1 MDIKKIRRIYS
12 WISKENRKKIL
23 NLIYGIKSD
32 RNSSVENLLMFCFK
46 TLRVGNALSNLKGV
60 YAFLG
65 IYFAKKHAPNDVGR
79 EVLLIVGKDYLIE
92 GLNYNGST
100 KDIQSLIEDLKLNHI
115 RFKLV
120 LVSRKSLHAWI
131 DLKTQMIDGVNR
143 RYFSDVIV
151 SIPGASGFFLP
162 GLKILGFSN
171 IHFRSHNAEVLH
183 RIDWLRAE
191 VGIVGRLRILKRVIF
206 GAISDLLVA
215 YLSTTILMISK
226 VEINK
231 YWNKWF
237 PLCKKK
243 FVYFPYK
250 PPSHLVKITHDR
262 KPKERF
268 VLIVGPYHSGTKISE
283 ADKDFLRNGA
293 KIRDYFNREGFELNS
308 VGNGV
313 YYDFCDLNCGFVE
326 DIDLL
331 MRSADFVLI
340 PTSRGWG
347 FKTKILDALFNNIG
361 VIVSVDLA
369 QRSAPYSEFYSVVT
383 SWSAIEGIQLNIP
396 TEEAFTAL
404 RLELNSERSVFFQ
417 NLTN

>member
-1 MDIKKIRRIYS
+1 MEIKKFRMIYS
-12 WISKENRKKIL
+12 WIPKENRKKIL
-23 NLIYGIKSD
+23 NLIYGFKNES
-32 RNSSVENLLMFCFK
+32 NSSVVKLLMFCFK
-46 TLRVGNALSNLKGV
+46 TLGARKALANLYGV
-60 YAFLG
+60 YTFLG
-65 IYFAKKHAPNDVGR
+65 IYLAKKHVPNDVCR
-79 EVLLIVGKDYLIE
+79 EVLVIVGKDYLIE

-100 KDIQSLIEDLKLNHI
+100 KDIQSLIEDIELNHI

-131 DLKTQMIDGVNR
+131 DLKTQIIDGVNR
-143 RYFSDVIV
+143 RHFSDVIV
-151 SIPGASGFFLP
+151 SIPGASGFLLP
-162 GLKILGFSN
+162 GLRILGFSN

-183 RIDWLRAE
+183 RIDWLRTE
-191 VGIVGRLRILKRVIF
+191 VGILGRLRILKKLIF
-206 GAISDLLVA
+206 GAISDFLVA

-226 VEINK
+226 VEITK

-250 PPSHLVKITHDR
+250 PPSHLVNIIHGR
-262 KPKERF
+262 NPKERF
-268 VLIVGPYHSGTKISE
+268 VLIVGPYNSGTKISE

-293 KIRDYFNREGFELNS
+293 KIRDYFNREGFKLNS

-313 YYDFCDLNCGFVE
+313 YYDFCDLNFGFVE

-331 MRSADFVLI
+331 VRSAVFVLI

-361 VIVSVDLA
+361 VVLSLNLA

-383 SWSAIEGIQLNIP
+383 SWSAIESIQLNIP
-396 TEEAFTAL
+396 TEEAFAAL